1 MRLSGT
7 LSLTFMPGIRFCKAR
22 SFSILDLCMSL
33 KGTLTCQGPKA
44 FCTPPF
50 RDPNQERPE
59 LYPVRAPDA
68 YVHKAALWHRS
79 DQLFVCFGWQ
89 SKGFSGHQ
97 ADAEQVGGRDHL
109 TCLQG
114 LWLSVT
120 SWSQSNTRQ
129 EVASKAFSLGA
140 RGWSSPHT
148 FVRFYNLDLASSVV
162 SHTHWTVICHSGAV
176 GIHF

>member
-22 SFSILDLCMSL
+22 SFFHPRPVYVPKGNTNMPRPKGLLYSSL
-33 KGTLTCQGPKA
+33 SGPQPGKA
-44 FCTPPF
+44 
-50 RDPNQERPE
+50 E

-120 SWSQSNTRQ
+120 SWSQSTLDKKWPPRPSLW
-129 EVASKAFSLGA
+129 ELGA
-140 RGWSSPHT
+140 G
-148 FVRFYNLDLASSVV
+148 LL
-162 SHTHWTVICHSGAV
+162 HTHLSAFTI
-176 GIHF
+176 